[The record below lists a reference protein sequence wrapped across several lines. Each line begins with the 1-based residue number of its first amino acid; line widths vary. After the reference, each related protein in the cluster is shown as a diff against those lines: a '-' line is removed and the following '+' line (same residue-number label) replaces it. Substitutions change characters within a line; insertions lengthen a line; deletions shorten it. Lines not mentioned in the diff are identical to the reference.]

1 MSKITYNPNLHETPE
16 DITHYQDK
24 KDSEDRLCDDIDV
37 GFKAVVTLHKDAKE
51 IMLWVNEKIAFL
63 SSEIETV

>member
-1 MSKITYNPNLHETPE
+1 MSKITYNPNLHETQE

-51 IMLWVNEKIAFL
+51 IML
-63 SSEIETV
+63 